1 MVKGKKK
8 SSRQRCVWRETKTNR
23 VYLYLFRYLG
33 PTLSGDFFFFF
44 LIFVSFFP
52 RHFVLFFFFSFILGL
67 SYVSLIF
74 LFSLSSHCFFFF
86 RFAYFCTTEDLSHFV
101 VCFHCRI
108 IDRSKRIPVQV
119 HRWFSR
125 GGKKEG
131 RARIPGVGGVEP
143 REGIPLSPRFPEDPP
158 RAE

>member
-1 MVKGKKK
+1 MVKGKKR

-86 RFAYFCTTEDLSHFV
+86 FVLHIFARP
-101 VCFHCRI
+101 RI
-108 IDRSKRIPVQV
+108 SPTSSSVFTVGSSIGRREFPY
-119 HRWFSR
+119 RYTGGFR
-125 GGKKEG
+125 GAERKKDVLG
-131 RARIPGVGGVEP
+131 YLV
-143 REGIPLSPRFPEDPP
+143 
-158 RAE
+158 

>member
-1 MVKGKKK
+1 MVKGKKR

-33 PTLSGDFFFFF
+33 PTLSEDFFFFNIRIF
-44 LIFVSFFP
+44 LSPSFRSF
-52 RHFVLFFFFSFILGL
+52 LFLFFILGL

-74 LFSLSSHCFFFF
+74 LFSLSSRCFFFF

>member
-1 MVKGKKK
+1 MVKGKKR
-8 SSRQRCVWRETKTNR
+8 SSRQRCVWKETKINR

-33 PTLSGDFFFFF
+33 PTLSGDFFFF

-86 RFAYFCTTEDLSHFV
+86 FLHIFARP
-101 VCFHCRI
+101 RI
-108 IDRSKRIPVQV
+108 SPTSSSVFTVGSSIGRREFPY
-119 HRWFSR
+119 RYTGGFR
-125 GGKKEG
+125 GAERKKDVLG
-131 RARIPGVGGVEP
+131 YLV
-143 REGIPLSPRFPEDPP
+143 
-158 RAE
+158 

>member
-1 MVKGKKK
+1 MVKGKKR

-44 LIFVSFFP
+44 NIRIFLSPSFRSFL
-52 RHFVLFFFFSFILGL
+52 FLFFYSRSLLCFSYFSLFSFL
-67 SYVSLIF
+67 S
-74 LFSLSSHCFFFF
+74 LFFFFF

>member
-1 MVKGKKK
+1 MVKGKKR

-33 PTLSGDFFFFF
+33 PTLSGDFFFF

-67 SYVSLIF
+67 SYISLIF

-86 RFAYFCTTEDLSHFV
+86 SFCIFLHDRGSLPLRRLFSLSDHRSVEENSRTGTPV
-101 VCFHCRI
+101 VF
-108 IDRSKRIPVQV
+108 
-119 HRWFSR
+119 
-125 GGKKEG
+125 EG
-131 RARIPGVGGVEP
+131 RKER
-143 REGIPLSPRFPEDPP
+143 RTC
-158 RAE
+158 

>member
-1 MVKGKKK
+1 MVKGKKR

-74 LFSLSSHCFFFF
+74 LFSLSSRCFFFF
-86 RFAYFCTTEDLSHFV
+86 VLHIFARP
-101 VCFHCRI
+101 RI
-108 IDRSKRIPVQV
+108 SPTSSSVFTVGSSI
-119 HRWFSR
+119 SR
-125 GGKKEG
+125 REFPYRYTGGFRGAERKKDVLG
-131 RARIPGVGGVEP
+131 YLV
-143 REGIPLSPRFPEDPP
+143 
-158 RAE
+158 